1 MYIVAGSVL
10 KQPLCCCVTRG
21 LLSHTVAWS
30 FAVGCFRLLAVRR
43 LILLFGNENGYTST
57 TPNMASMRSSNAN
70 IHIAMHWES
79 CNFFCNLLKEN
90 KKVMMHVDKKKMM
103 SCKMLKNKPTLFQC
117 FVPLTR
123 NKHWIIY
130 TNYLK
135 RFVFKFYCSKL
146 VKVFNKFQY
155 MQFYDYKVY

>member
-1 MYIVAGSVL
+1 
-10 KQPLCCCVTRG
+10 
-21 LLSHTVAWS
+21 
-30 FAVGCFRLLAVRR
+30 
-43 LILLFGNENGYTST
+43 
-57 TPNMASMRSSNAN
+57 
-70 IHIAMHWES
+70 
-79 CNFFCNLLKEN
+79 
-90 KKVMMHVDKKKMM
+90 MHVDKKKIM